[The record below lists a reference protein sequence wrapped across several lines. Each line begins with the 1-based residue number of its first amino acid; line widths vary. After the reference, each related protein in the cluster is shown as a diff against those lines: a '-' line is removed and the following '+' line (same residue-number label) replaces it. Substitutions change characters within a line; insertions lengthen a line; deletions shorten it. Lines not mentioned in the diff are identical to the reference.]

1 MVSLKVTGISRV
13 VLAQLES
20 PLDLTEH
27 VTKLC
32 LASYDPS
39 FSSCWVSGTSGS
51 SYTKTVST
59 SVSRCEDKLCLG
71 PGDVEEGDSGGI
83 FSFSELSLKLNKFF
97 STETVTWSG
106 VLTCSSSPGVYTGV
120 GVYSNPSLASPLT
133 DLAPITSIINWA
145 ASPPASTDTCKGF
158 R

>member
-1 MVSLKVTGISRV
+1 MQVRRVVSLKVTGISRV

-83 FSFSELSLKLNKFF
+83 FSFAKSSFE
-97 STETVTWSG
+97 TEQ
-106 VLTCSSSPGVYTGV
+106 VLFHRDSDLVRSVDLLVQPRRLHRGGGLLHPQPG
-120 GVYSNPSLASPLT
+120 LASH
-133 DLAPITSIINWA
+133 
-145 ASPPASTDTCKGF
+145 
-158 R
+158 

>member
-1 MVSLKVTGISRV
+1 MQVRRVVSLKVTGISRV

-83 FSFSELSLKLNKFF
+83 FSFAKLSFE
-97 STETVTWSG
+97 TEH
-106 VLTCSSSPGVYTGV
+106 VLFHRDSDLVRSVDLLVQPRRLHRGGGLLHPQPGLSSH
-120 GVYSNPSLASPLT
+120 
-133 DLAPITSIINWA
+133 
-145 ASPPASTDTCKGF
+145 
-158 R
+158 